1 MIKSYFDGKEL
12 NKSINPDEAVAFG
25 ATVQAAV
32 LMGQN
37 EDDDGDILLVDAI
50 PLSIGVETQGGLF
63 EPIIERN
70 ASKPIKKSKL
80 FSTAKDNQ
88 K

>member
-1 MIKSYFDGKEL
+1 
-12 NKSINPDEAVAFG
+12 
-25 ATVQAAV
+25 
-32 LMGQN
+32 MGQN